1 MSKHRLLQRVQ
12 SLPPRTSVEYW
23 KRRLFRNS
31 YTRNGHRHT
40 VSHWSVKVQFDGVR
54 KTWSLQG
61 TTRDAAAQEA
71 LERFL
76 QTTRGSLVGSAAS
89 TRSAAAVTSAE
100 TIPKPGAGRPKLV
113 QRAHVPPGVG
123 PGQYSLLHEGTDG
136 PVYFPLGTAD
146 LSLAQR
152 RAGRIQEDLA
162 QQGPAARIRHS
173 TERTL
178 ALEWCDNPVLWTYLT
193 LHTTPEP
200 RATRRPETEPRPAP
214 GDLTVAV
221 VEPDPGLRRALV
233 SLLHLQ
239 NGVHC
244 TRGHAGGSETLEAL
258 VRNPVQ
264 LVLVNHALDGL
275 SGPGFLDRL
284 RVLIPSAAGLT
295 YSVYDDSH
303 RLFAQTP
310 GGSTAYLLK
319 RTPAERCLDPLLDPA
334 GGSTGPLDVASR
346 ALAWF
351 QRNLGTPTRTAI
363 GGDLSRLT
371 PRELEILALMS
382 KGFLDKE
389 IAQSLQISVWTVH
402 GHAKRIY
409 EKLQVHS
416 RTEAAVRYL
425 QK

>member
-1 MSKHRLLQRVQ
+1 VR
-12 SLPPRTSVEYW
+12 
-23 KRRLFRNS
+23 
-31 YTRNGHRHT
+31 
-40 VSHWSVKVQFDGVR
+40 HWSVKVQLDGIR
-54 KTWSLQG
+54 RTWSLQG
-61 TTRDAAAQEA
+61 ATREAAAREA
-71 LERFL
+71 LERYQQAL
-76 QTTRGSLVGSAAS
+76 QPAS
-89 TRSAAAVTSAE
+89 TARSAPLRALAIDPIPGSV
-100 TIPKPGAGRPKLV
+100 PKPKPQRPKLV
-113 QRAHVPPGVG
+113 QRAHLPPGVG
-123 PGQYSLLHEGTDG
+123 PGLYSLLHEGPDG

-146 LSLAQR
+146 LALAQR
-152 RAGRIQEDLA
+152 RAGRIQEDLG
-162 QQGPAARIRHS
+162 QSGPAAHLRHP

-193 LHTTPEP
+193 VHTVPEA
-200 RATRRPETEPRPAP
+200 RATQRPTMESRATP
-214 GDLTVAV
+214 GDLTAAV

-239 NGVHC
+239 KGVHC
-244 TRGHAGGSETLEAL
+244 TRGHAGGSDALEAL
-258 VRNPVQ
+258 VNDPVA

-284 RVLIPSAAGLT
+284 QVLVPTTTGLT

-319 RTPAERCLDPLLDPA
+319 RTPADRCLEPLLDPSP
-334 GGSTGPLDVASR
+334 GSPPPLDVARR

-351 QRNLGTPTRTAI
+351 QRNLGTPTATAT

-416 RTEAAVRYL
+416 RTEAAVKYL